1 MIIVIVIVVVVV
13 VVVVI
18 MDGGSGGPPAPP
30 HAPLLPRPSASCAAR
45 ALRPFGCNN
54 DNNRIMLGGGAL
66 PPLHPPC
73 WPAVGRRENIGS
85 RGAPAPPHTPR

>member
-1 MIIVIVIVVVVV
+1 MII
-13 VVVVI
+13 
-18 MDGGSGGPPAPP
+18 
-30 HAPLLPRPSASCAAR
+30 
-45 ALRPFGCNN
+45 N

-85 RGAPAPPHTPR
+85 GGLLPTLVVSCVVSQNPPASVESLERFAIRSLNL

>member
-1 MIIVIVIVVVVV
+1 MII
-13 VVVVI
+13 
-18 MDGGSGGPPAPP
+18 
-30 HAPLLPRPSASCAAR
+30 
-45 ALRPFGCNN
+45 N

-85 RGAPAPPHTPR
+85 GGASAPSKMKFPIVFRMRAAGWLPEFKPLSGESAISSDYPLDANSR